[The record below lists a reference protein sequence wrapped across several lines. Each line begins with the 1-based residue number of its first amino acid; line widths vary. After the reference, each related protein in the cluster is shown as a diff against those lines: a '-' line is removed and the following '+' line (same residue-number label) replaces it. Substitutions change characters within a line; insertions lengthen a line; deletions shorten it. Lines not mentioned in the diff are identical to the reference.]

1 MPELRTKRCS
11 PRFRRGGCFWN
22 QVSDT
27 CGQGGRE
34 MSGPWPYQTDPF
46 LPLGSILE
54 KYICRKVYQ
63 LFFHV
68 VCTSVYI
75 WQLRM
80 CSVEKLKL
88 RSRAI
93 FKVILFCLRHT
104 FIVCFEKKKGFKK
117 REAPWKFCCE
127 VAFVS
132 DKKWTGS
139 NVFTTFHN
147 LLIFRMVGVFL
158 SFFCIEQ
165 LWHGSTSAFHIVL
178 DTLKFSPKM
187 GHFSTLPYYCPYKIT
202 ILALFKVLSFSQCY
216 GCVFFSSRF
225 FA

>member
-1 MPELRTKRCS
+1 MPELRTKRWS
-11 PRFRRGGCFWN
+11 PRFRPGGCFWN

-34 MSGPWPYQTDPF
+34 MSGLWPCQTDPF

-54 KYICRKVYQ
+54 KYVCRKVYQ

-104 FIVCFEKKKGFKK
+104 FIVCFEKKKVLKK
-117 REAPWKFCCE
+117 EKPHESSIVRSHLFPIKNGQDQTF
-127 VAFVS
+127 
-132 DKKWTGS
+132 
-139 NVFTTFHN
+139 FTTFQN
-147 LLIFRMVGVFL
+147 LLIFRMVGVF
-158 SFFCIEQ
+158 FY
-165 LWHGSTSAFHIVL
+165 
-178 DTLKFSPKM
+178 P
-187 GHFSTLPYYCPYKIT
+187 
-202 ILALFKVLSFSQCY
+202 
-216 GCVFFSSRF
+216 F